1 MWENVSPVDQGGE
14 RADQI
19 YRQSTIYCCS
29 STHRVLKSHFSRVS
43 HSQKSVQANK
53 IFHFHWVLALAIS
66 VDRIKLSL
74 NTILYLR
81 FLKAR
86 HLIYFLASPANI
98 PTLSKTCLTCHVY
111 SFSALRSRSYC
122 GLGNASLK
130 EKQL

>member
-1 MWENVSPVDQGGE
+1 MEKCFPCRTRGE

-19 YRQSTIYCCS
+19 YMQSTIYCCS
-29 STHRVLKSHFSRVS
+29 STHKVLKSHFSRVS
-43 HSQKSVQANK
+43 HCQKSVQANK
-53 IFHFHWVLALAIS
+53 IFRFHWVLALAIS

-98 PTLSKTCLTCHVY
+98 PTLSKTCLTCQVY
-111 SFSALRSRSYC
+111 SFSALHSRSYC
-122 GLGNASLK
+122 GLGSASLK
-130 EKQL
+130 EKEL